1 MKSKY
6 IVEFMNNYAFIQNE
20 EGEPYLVE
28 SFEDLEK
35 VLEYWTKENNYTW
48 EGRSIHVDYRSQK
61 CSLWLDEGQFEF
73 FLYKL
78 VKP

>member
-6 IVEFMNNYAFIQNE
+6 IIEFMDDDEFIEDE
-20 EGEPYLVE
+20 EGQPYLIE

-48 EGRSIHVDYRSQK
+48 EGRSIHVNYISQW
-61 CSLWLDEGQFEF
+61 CNLWLDEGQFEF